1 MKDWK
6 IIAISAALAFLF
18 SFISGLLGQVSIGV
32 IFFRAVLGA
41 FIFGA
46 LGFGISILLRKY
58 LPEIFEINSGLPSE
72 DKGDLTQIH
81 EPSEISSKAD
91 NSVSDRPLIDIS
103 IGDETEQAVSEKSP
117 DSKSI
122 SADENSISGKNELVE
137 EVVETGKTEESD
149 DNNQIPG
156 NIDALPDMGLFSNSF
171 ENSVSE
177 DGDNSSSSG
186 AVTLDIM
193 GEEQDPEF
201 VAKAVRTMVKKDQE
215 G

>member
-6 IIAISAALAFLF
+6 IIAISATLAFLF
-18 SFISGLLGQVSIGV
+18 SFVAGLLGQVSIGV
-32 IFFRAVLGA
+32 IFFRAIFGS

-58 LPEIFEINSGLPSE
+58 LPEIFELNSGSLSE
-72 DKGDLTQIH
+72 NNEDLSQKQ
-81 EPSEISSKAD
+81 EPSGLSEKAD
-91 NSVSDRPLIDIS
+91 NIVADKPLIDIS
-103 IGDETEQAVSEKSP
+103 IGDETEQALSGENS

-122 SADENSISGKNELVE
+122 LTDKNSPSGINELVE
-137 EVVETGKTEESD
+137 EVVETDKTDGSV
-149 DNNQIPG
+149 DNIQIPG
-156 NIDALPDMGLFSNSF
+156 NIDALPDVGVFSNSF

-177 DGDNSSSSG
+177 DGDNFSSSG

-193 GEEQDPEF
+193 GEEQNPEF

>member
-6 IIAISAALAFLF
+6 IIAISATLAFLF
-18 SFISGLLGQVSIGV
+18 SFISGLLGQVSTGV

-41 FIFGA
+41 FVFGA

-58 LPEIFEINSGLPSE
+58 LPEIFELNPDLPSKDNEDLSQIQEPSGLSSE
-72 DKGDLTQIH
+72 
-81 EPSEISSKAD
+81 AD

-103 IGDETEQAVSEKSP
+103 IGDETEQAVSEESL

-122 SADENSISGKNELVE
+122 PKDENSNKNELVE
-137 EVVETGKTEESD
+137 EVVETGETEESD

-156 NIDALPDMGLFSNSF
+156 NIDALPDMGVFSNSF

-177 DGDNSSSSG
+177 DGDNSSRPG